1 MEKLHIQEDQLE
13 GEDGEKIITGGTN
26 LGVQGIEVPISGS
39 LSGKE
44 GYKSFYQLHETKNR
58 FDFKQ
63 K

>member
-44 GYKSFYQLHETKNR
+44 GHKSFY
-58 FDFKQ
+58 
-63 K
+63 